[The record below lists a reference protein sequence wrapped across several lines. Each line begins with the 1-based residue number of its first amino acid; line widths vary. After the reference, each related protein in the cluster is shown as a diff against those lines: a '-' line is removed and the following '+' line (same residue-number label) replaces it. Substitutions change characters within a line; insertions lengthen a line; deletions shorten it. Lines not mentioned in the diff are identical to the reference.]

1 MKCVILCGGK
11 GYRLREET
19 EFRPK
24 PLVPVG
30 RMPILWHIIEQYR
43 KFGVN
48 HFVLATGYK
57 GAMIRDWTLVAGQWN
72 YCKGAQLECIDTGEE
87 ATTGGR
93 IRLIEPLVHGET
105 FHLTYGDGLG
115 NVNIQAL
122 TDFHTACKPTVT
134 LTAVQPPSKFG
145 ELTMSDFTNRI
156 LSFNEKPMTSRFI
169 NGGFMVCS
177 PKVFD
182 YLPKDEPFERVPMEA
197 IVGNREA
204 VAYRHHGFW
213 HAMDTYADYLELNA
227 LWEKGD
233 APWTV

>member
-24 PLVPVG
+24 PLVPIG
-30 RMPILWHIIEQYR
+30 DRPILAHIMEIYR
-43 KFGVN
+43 RHGVSQ
-48 HFVLATGYK
+48 FVLCLGYK
-57 GAMIRDWTLVAGQWN
+57 GKMIRHQFEGAGVVL
-72 YCKGAQLECIDTGEE
+72 ADTGEE
-87 ATTGGR
+87 TTTGGR
-93 IRLIEPLVHGET
+93 IRAIEPYVRGQT

-115 NVNIQAL
+115 NVDIKAL
-122 TDFHTACKPTVT
+122 TDFHYACRPTIT

-145 ELTMSDFTNRI
+145 ELTMSDVTNRI
-156 LSFNEKPMTSRFI
+156 QTFNEKPQTSRMI

-177 PKVFD
+177 LKVFD

-213 HAMDTYADYLELNA
+213 HAMDTYADYLHLNELWA
-227 LWEKGD
+227 KGN
-233 APWTV
+233 APWTL

>member
-1 MKCVILCGGK
+1 MGI
-11 GYRLREET
+11 YRR
-19 EFRPK
+19 
-24 PLVPVG
+24 
-30 RMPILWHIIEQYR
+30 H
-43 KFGVN
+43 GV
-48 HFVLATGYK
+48 HEFVLCLGHK
-57 GAMIRDWTLVAGQWN
+57 GEMIRQCFEGSDGVTLV
-72 YCKGAQLECIDTGEE
+72 DTGEE

-93 IRLIEPLVHGET
+93 IRAIEPYVRGET

-115 NVNIQAL
+115 NVNITSL
-122 TDFHTACKPTVT
+122 TDFHNACKPTIT

-145 ELTMSDFTNRI
+145 ELTMNDVTNRI
-156 LSFNEKPMTSRFI
+156 ETFNEKPSSSRMI

-182 YLPKDEPFERVPMEA
+182 YLPKDEPLERVPMEA

-227 LWEKGD
+227 LWQKGN